1 MKVKDQLRP
10 TQAKVAR
17 IRELNDQLRRTF
29 QGGRIVRTSSIAHL
43 PDLEQERI
51 YTALKKFEDFKP
63 ENDPNGEHDMVF
75 FDVDGSAYIAKI
87 DYYDV
92 DERLL
97 SDDPSDP
104 KITKRVMTIMRADE
118 Y

>member
-1 MKVKDQLRP
+1 MNDVISP
-10 TQAKVAR
+10 TSLAR
-17 IRELNDQLRRTF
+17 TRDLNDQLRRTF
-29 QGGRIVRTSSIAHL
+29 TGGRVMRSSSIAGL

-51 YTALKKFEDFKP
+51 YAALKKFEAFDDN
-63 ENDPNGEHDMVF
+63 NDPHGEHDMAF

-92 DERLL
+92 DERFL

-104 KITKRVMTIMRADE
+104 KVTKRVMTIMRADE